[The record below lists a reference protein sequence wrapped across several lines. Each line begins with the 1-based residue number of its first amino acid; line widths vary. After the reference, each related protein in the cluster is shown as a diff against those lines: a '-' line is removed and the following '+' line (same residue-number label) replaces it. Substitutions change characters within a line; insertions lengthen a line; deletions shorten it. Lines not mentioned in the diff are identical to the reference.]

1 MPKAKIRKRGGVIRW
16 RTKSLPGGKYMHIAV
31 TRQAGLKGGRTVGG
45 EIHKKK
51 TKKRSN
57 RK

>member
-1 MPKAKIRKRGGVIRW
+1 MPKAKIRKRGGTIRW

-31 TRQAGLKGGRTVGG
+31 TRKTGPKGGRTVGG

-51 TKKRSN
+51 NKKRS
-57 RK
+57 KSK

>member
-1 MPKAKIRKRGGVIRW
+1 MPEAKIRKRGGAIRW

-31 TRQAGLKGGRTVGG
+31 TRKAGPKGGRTVAG
-45 EIHKKK
+45 EIRQKK
-51 TKKRSN
+51 TKKRSK